1 MSIIYEALKKAERE
15 REPLPRGLAVRR
27 VVRLTHQRW
36 AGIAVASLLI
46 GVTLAGGISAWV
58 WLWPKAALP
67 GSMELRSTASVAS
80 QERLAS
86 QDGEPVS
93 FTTAPT
99 QVARA
104 SLPSRVDTVV
114 SASAA
119 AVTPGPANAPT
130 AEPDRP
136 TTAARPASQRA
147 APTTAEAAFEKAVQA
162 ESDGRGGEAVQYYQQ
177 AIALKPS
184 MSEAH
189 NNLGRL
195 YTRQHQLGAA
205 IEEFRAALAVKPDY
219 AIARNNLGSAYLM
232 TGQEPLAVQEF
243 LAAVRLDHGY
253 ATPYYNLASVS
264 ARRGDVSQAMAFLR
278 RAMTLEPAVLSWAWE
293 DPDFASIRAMP
304 EFQRLRLQSHA
315 KR

>member
-1 MSIIYEALKKAERE
+1 MSIIYDALKKAERE
-15 REPLPRGLAVRR
+15 REPLPRGMAVRR

-36 AGIAVASLLI
+36 ARIAVASLLI
-46 GVTLAGGISAWV
+46 GVTLAGAISAWV
-58 WLWPKAALP
+58 WLMPETALP
-67 GSMELRSTASVAS
+67 SSMASWSRVS
-80 QERLAS
+80 LGPQERLAS
-86 QDGEPVS
+86 QNGEPVS
-93 FTTAPT
+93 LTTPPA
-99 QVARA
+99 QVVRA

-119 AVTPGPANAPT
+119 VVTPGPANTPS
-130 AEPDRP
+130 AELDRP
-136 TTAARPASQRA
+136 TTATRPVPEPV
-147 APTTAEAAFEKAVQA
+147 APTTAEAAFEKAVKA
-162 ESDGRGGEAVQYYQQ
+162 ASDGRWDEAVQDYQQ
-177 AIALKPS
+177 AIALKPT

-189 NNLGRL
+189 NNLGHL

-278 RAMTLEPAVLSWAWE
+278 RAMTLEPAVLSWAWG
-293 DPDFASIRAMP
+293 DPDFDSLRATP

>member
-15 REPLPRGLAVRR
+15 REPWPRGMAVRH
-27 VVRLTHQRW
+27 VVHLTAQGW
-36 AGIAVASLLI
+36 ARGAVASLLI
-46 GVTLAGGISAWV
+46 AVTVAGAISARV
-58 WLWPKAALP
+58 WLMPKTAP
-67 GSMELRSTASVAS
+67 PSSIEPWSTASVQP

-86 QDGEPVS
+86 QGGEPVS
-93 FTTAPT
+93 FTAPPA
-99 QVARA
+99 QVVRA
-104 SLPSRVDTVV
+104 SLPSRVDTAVA
-114 SASAA
+114 ASAA
-119 AVTPGPANAPT
+119 VVSPGPARAPT
-130 AEPDRP
+130 AELDQP
-136 TTAARPASQRA
+136 TTATRPAPQPV
-147 APTTAEAAFEKAVQA
+147 APTTAEGAFEQAVKA
-162 ESDGRGGEAVQYYQQ
+162 ESDGRWDEAVQYYQQ
-177 AIALKPS
+177 AIALKPT

-189 NNLGRL
+189 NNLGHL

-205 IEEFRAALAVKPDY
+205 IEAFRAALAVKPDY

-278 RAMTLEPAVLSWAWE
+278 RAMTLEPAVLSWAGG
-293 DPDFASIRAMP
+293 DPDFDSLRATP
-304 EFQRLRLQSHA
+304 EFQRLRLQRHA

>member
-15 REPLPRGLAVRR
+15 REPLPRGLAVRP
-27 VVRLTHQRW
+27 VVRLTHRRW

-46 GVTLAGGISAWV
+46 GVTLAGAISAWV
-58 WLWPKAALP
+58 WLMPKTAP
-67 GSMELRSTASVAS
+67 PSSMESRSTASLVS
-80 QERLAS
+80 QKRLAS

-93 FTTAPT
+93 FTTHPAQVVRAP
-99 QVARA
+99 
-104 SLPSRVDTVV
+104 LPSRVDAVV

-119 AVTPGPANAPT
+119 VTTPGPANAPT
-130 AEPDRP
+130 AEADRP
-136 TTAARPASQRA
+136 TTATRPAPRA
-147 APTTAEAAFEKAVQA
+147 VAPTTAAATFEKAVKA
-162 ESDGRGGEAVQYYQQ
+162 ESDGRWDEAVQYYQQ
-177 AIALKPS
+177 VIALKPT

-189 NNLGRL
+189 NNLGHL

-205 IEEFRAALAVKPDY
+205 IDEFRAALAVKPDY

-278 RAMTLEPAVLSWAWE
+278 RAMTLEPAVLSWAGE
-293 DPDFASIRAMP
+293 DPDFDSLRATP
-304 EFQRLRLQSHA
+304 EFQRLRL
-315 KR
+315 